1 MKTTIDA
8 AGRLVI
14 PKAVRQLA
22 GLTPGMPIEVRYR
35 GGCIELEPEPMVVEM
50 VRQGRLT
57 VAVPKSSVPALASN
71 VVEETREALER
82 ERSEPD

>member
-1 MKTTIDA
+1 
-8 AGRLVI
+8 
-14 PKAVRQLA
+14 
-22 GLTPGMPIEVRYR
+22 MPIKVRYR
-35 GGCIELEPEPMVVEM
+35 VRCIELEPEPMVVEM

-82 ERSEPD
+82 ERSESD